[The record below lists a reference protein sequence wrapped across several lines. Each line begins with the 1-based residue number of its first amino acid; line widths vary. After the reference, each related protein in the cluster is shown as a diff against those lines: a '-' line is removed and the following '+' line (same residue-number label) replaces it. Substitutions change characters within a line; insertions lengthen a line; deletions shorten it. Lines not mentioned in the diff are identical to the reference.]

1 MHKKLWN
8 KDFIL
13 MLQGDA
19 VSSLGDILYSVA
31 IGYWVYEKTGSSAL
45 MGVMSSISMFMVM
58 FVMPFSGTIVDK
70 CNRKAVIVGMDVAR
84 GIIMLIVG
92 FLAFS
97 DNLSVIAV
105 LAAAFLASLC
115 SVFFEPATGTLYLDI
130 IPHDDMVRG
139 QSIQNGVNTF
149 LSLVG
154 KAISGAL
161 VVFLGVPLV
170 IVLNGVSY
178 LISAV
183 TELFVTVPKT
193 KAQGEPVTVK
203 GILGDFKIAIEEIIR
218 NPYLRLF
225 IPSALML
232 NLLGSGPYVLMLPF
246 VLEKGFTVEMY
257 GYLMSVETVASFLCV
272 LLLGIVKFGKKT
284 RHRFL
289 IWGFMGQIFLYI
301 VAFLTGNFVVMAVFL
316 FLGNFANMLGNGVL
330 NAALV
335 LALPEDKRGALL
347 GFLSSA
353 STGGAAL
360 SAVVYGVLCD
370 VFPMHLVFVA
380 GTLLSLPLMAYMC
393 LHKTTKEFVLNH

>member
-8 KDFIL
+8 RDFIL

-19 VSSLGDILYSVA
+19 ISSLGDILYSVA
-31 IGYWVYEKTGSSAL
+31 IGYWVYDRTGSSTL
-45 MGVMSSISMFMVM
+45 MGIMSSISMFMTM
-58 FVMPFSGTIVDK
+58 IVMPFSGTVIDK

-84 GIIMLIVG
+84 GVIMLAIGLLSFVD
-92 FLAFS
+92 S
-97 DNLSVIAV
+97 LSVSAV

-115 SVFFEPATGTLYLDI
+115 SVFFEPAVGTLYLDI

-154 KAISGAL
+154 KAFSGAV

-183 TELFVTVPKT
+183 TELFITVPKT
-193 KAQGEPVTVK
+193 KAQEQKVTLK
-203 GILGDFKIAIEEIIR
+203 SLFSDFGVAIQEIVR
-218 NPYLRLF
+218 NKYLRLF
-225 IPSALML
+225 IPSVLIL
-232 NLLGSGPYVLMLPF
+232 NLLGAGPFTLMLPF
-246 VLEKGFTVEMY
+246 VLEKGFTVDMY
-257 GYLMSVETVASFLCV
+257 GYLMSIEMAASFACV
-272 LLLGIVKFGKKT
+272 VMLGVIKFRNRT
-284 RHRFL
+284 RYRFL
-289 IWGFMGQIFLYI
+289 LWGFLGQIFLYS

-316 FLGNFANMLGNGVL
+316 FLGSFANMLGNGVF
-330 NAALV
+330 NASLV

-360 SAVVYGVLCD
+360 SSVAYGVLCD
-370 VFPMHLVFVA
+370 VFPIPIVFVV
-380 GTLLSLPLMAYMC
+380 GNLLSLPLMAYLC
-393 LHKTTKEFVLNH
+393 LHRDTKEFVLNH

>member
-1 MHKKLWN
+1 
-8 KDFIL
+8 
-13 MLQGDA
+13 
-19 VSSLGDILYSVA
+19 V
-31 IGYWVYEKTGSSAL
+31 
-45 MGVMSSISMFMVM
+45 
-58 FVMPFSGTIVDK
+58 
-70 CNRKAVIVGMDVAR
+70 
-84 GIIMLIVG
+84 
-92 FLAFS
+92 
-97 DNLSVIAV
+97 
-105 LAAAFLASLC
+105 
-115 SVFFEPATGTLYLDI
+115 GTLYLDI

-139 QSIQNGVNTF
+139 QSVQNGVNTF

-170 IVLNGVSY
+170 ILLNGVSY

-193 KAQGEPVTVK
+193 KAQGEPVTLS
-203 GILGDFKIAIEEIIR
+203 GIAADFKIAIGEIIR

-225 IPSALML
+225 IPSALIL
-232 NLLGSGPYVLMLPF
+232 NLLGAGPYTLMLPF
-246 VLEKGFTVEMY
+246 VMEKGFTVDMY
-257 GYLMSVETVASFLCV
+257 GYLMSVQTAASFLCV
-272 LLLGIVKFGKKT
+272 VMLGIVKFGKKT
-284 RHRFL
+284 RYRFL
-289 IWGFMGQIFLYI
+289 IWGFMGQIFLFT
-301 VAFLTGNFVVMAVFL
+301 VAFLTGNFIVMAVFL
-316 FLGNFANMLGNGVL
+316 FLGSFANMLGNGVL

-353 STGGAAL
+353 STGGSAL

-393 LHKTTKEFVLNH
+393 LHKSTKEFVLNH